1 MPVFSDEKEIIG
13 MDLIEKKGV
22 ENLRRVGGEE
32 TIIKICCIKKTIFN
46 FQLLKY

>member
-1 MPVFSDEKEIIG
+1 

-32 TIIKICCIKKTIFN
+32 TIIKIFCMKKNFSIFN
-46 FQLLKY
+46 F